1 MRYGKNILILSLAIG
16 LGLFFYIRYVNK
28 ERKEG
33 IELLLN
39 QPQAGDI
46 YKIRYT
52 DYNNNRTVRYFRVAE
67 VNKDEVLFY
76 RGKMSAWNV
85 SDVFLNE
92 FDLDRVETFSYQD
105 LQLLKKGLYSSDE
118 MRKAELV
125 EIERKAGTPP
135 PNSL

>member
-1 MRYGKNILILSLAIG
+1 MRYGKNILILTLAIG
-16 LGLFFYIRYVNK
+16 LFLFFYIRNVNK
-28 ERKEG
+28 ERKDS
-33 IELLLN
+33 IELLLK
-39 QPQAGDI
+39 QPVTGDI

-67 VNKDEVLFY
+67 ITNDEVMFY
-76 RGKMSAWNV
+76 RGKMSAWNI

-92 FDLDRVETFSYQD
+92 FDLSRVETFSYKD
-105 LQLLKKGLYSSDE
+105 IELLGKGLYSSDE

-135 PNSL
+135 TNSL

>member
-1 MRYGKNILILSLAIG
+1 MRYGKNILILTLAIG
-16 LGLFFYIRYVNK
+16 LFLFFYVRYVNK
-28 ERKEG
+28 ERKES

-39 QPQAGDI
+39 QPVTGDV

-67 VNKDEVLFY
+67 VNKDEVQFY
-76 RGKMSAWNV
+76 RGKMSAWNI

-92 FDLDRVETFSYQD
+92 FDLNRVETFSYSD
-105 LQLLKKGLYSSDE
+105 LQLLKKGLYNSDE
-118 MRKAELV
+118 MRSAELV